1 MFVAIWQYQVREG
14 AESAF
19 EALYGNDGAWVAL
32 FAGYPAHLGTELL
45 RDERPDTYVT
55 IDRWSSEDDY
65 LAFLVDAQP
74 QYQRIDEEGDALT
87 LCERRIGAYRT
98 C

>member
-1 MFVAIWQYQVREG
+1 MFVVIWQYKVREG
-14 AESAF
+14 AEPAF
-19 EALYGNDGAWVAL
+19 EALYGSDGAWVAL
-32 FAGYPAHLGTELL
+32 FAEYPAHLGTELL
-45 RDERPDTYVT
+45 RGERPDTYLT

-74 QYQRIDEEGDALT
+74 RYQRIDEEGDALT
-87 LCERRIGAYRT
+87 ASEHRIGTYRT